1 MNDVMLNLGMFQI
14 KWYSFFI
21 FLAMLTACLIIFKES
36 KKKNVPDN
44 YLTNLIFYGLIIG
57 ILGARLYYVIFNL
70 DYYLNNPSQ
79 IFAIWNGGLAIH
91 GGLISALIF
100 LMIYSRKN
108 KINILQI
115 LDIIVVGV
123 IIAQA
128 IGRWGNFFNQEA
140 HGGLV
145 LRSTLESFKIPK
157 FIINGM
163 YINGAY
169 YHPTFF
175 YESVWCIIGFIILIL
190 LRHYKYLK
198 VGSLTCFY
206 LVWYSV
212 GRFFIET
219 LRTDSLMIGGFKVA
233 LVVSVILFVIGII
246 GLMIQSRKGKFEDLY
261 SEPNHEEIRF

>member
-91 GGLISALIF
+91 GGLISAVIF

-108 KINILQI
+108 KINILEM

-140 HGGLV
+140 YGNIISLQALKNMHL
-145 LRSTLESFKIPK
+145 PK
-157 FIINGM
+157 FIIDGM
-163 YINGAY
+163 YISGSY
-169 YHPTFF
+169 REPTFL
-175 YESVWCIIGFIILIL
+175 YESICSLIGFILLLIL
-190 LRHYKYLK
+190 RATKKLKTGQLTAIYLI
-198 VGSLTCFY
+198 
-206 LVWYSV
+206 WYGIV
-212 GRFFIET
+212 RFGIET
-219 LRTDSLMIGGFKVA
+219 LRSDSLMLGQIKVA
-233 LVVSVILFVIGII
+233 QLVSLLFVISGIALFI
-246 GLMIQSRKGKFEDLY
+246 Y
-261 SEPNHEEIRF
+261 SYIKKKKYCLDKIVTN

>member
-1 MNDVMLNLGMFQI
+1 MNDVMLNLGIFQI

-108 KINILQI
+108 KINILQM

-140 HGGLV
+140 YGNIISLQALKNMHL
-145 LRSTLESFKIPK
+145 PK
-157 FIINGM
+157 FIIDGM
-163 YINGAY
+163 YISGSY
-169 YHPTFF
+169 REPTFL
-175 YESVWCIIGFIILIL
+175 YESICSLIGFILLLIL
-190 LRHYKYLK
+190 RATKKLKTGQLTAIYLI
-198 VGSLTCFY
+198 
-206 LVWYSV
+206 WYGIV
-212 GRFFIET
+212 RFGIET
-219 LRTDSLMIGGFKVA
+219 LRSDSLMLGQIKVA
-233 LVVSVILFVIGII
+233 QLVSLLFVISGIALFI
-246 GLMIQSRKGKFEDLY
+246 Y
-261 SEPNHEEIRF
+261 SYIKKKKYCLDKIVTN

>member
-1 MNDVMLNLGMFQI
+1 MNDVMLNLGIFQI

-100 LMIYSRKN
+100 LIIYSRKN
-108 KINILQI
+108 KINILQM

-140 HGGLV
+140 YGNIISLQALKNMHL
-145 LRSTLESFKIPK
+145 PK
-157 FIINGM
+157 FIIDGM
-163 YINGAY
+163 YISGSY
-169 YHPTFF
+169 REPTFL
-175 YESVWCIIGFIILIL
+175 YESICSLIGFILLLIL
-190 LRHYKYLK
+190 RATKKLKTGQLTAIYLI
-198 VGSLTCFY
+198 
-206 LVWYSV
+206 WYGIV
-212 GRFFIET
+212 RFGIET
-219 LRTDSLMIGGFKVA
+219 LRSDSLMLGQIKA
-233 LVVSVILFVIGII
+233 AQLVSLLFVISGIALFI
-246 GLMIQSRKGKFEDLY
+246 Y
-261 SEPNHEEIRF
+261 SYIKKKKYCLDKIVTN

>member
-1 MNDVMLNLGMFQI
+1 MNDVMLNLGIFQI

-91 GGLISALIF
+91 GGLISAVIF

-108 KINILQI
+108 KINILQM

-140 HGGLV
+140 YGNIISLQSLKNMHL
-145 LRSTLESFKIPK
+145 PK
-157 FIINGM
+157 FIIDGM
-163 YINGAY
+163 YISGSY
-169 YHPTFF
+169 REPTFL
-175 YESVWCIIGFIILIL
+175 YESICSLIGFILLLIL
-190 LRHYKYLK
+190 RATKKLKTGQLTAIYLI
-198 VGSLTCFY
+198 
-206 LVWYSV
+206 WYGIV
-212 GRFFIET
+212 RFGIET
-219 LRTDSLMIGGFKVA
+219 LRSDSLMLGQIKVA
-233 LVVSVILFVIGII
+233 QLVSLLFVISGIALFI
-246 GLMIQSRKGKFEDLY
+246 Y
-261 SEPNHEEIRF
+261 SYIKKKKYCLDKIVTN

>member
-36 KKKNVPDN
+36 KNKNVPDN

-91 GGLISALIF
+91 GGLISAVIF

-108 KINILQI
+108 KINILEM

-140 HGGLV
+140 YGNIISLQALKNMHL
-145 LRSTLESFKIPK
+145 PK
-157 FIINGM
+157 FIIDGM
-163 YINGAY
+163 YISGSY
-169 YHPTFF
+169 REPTFL
-175 YESVWCIIGFIILIL
+175 YESICSLIGFILLLIL
-190 LRHYKYLK
+190 RATKKLKTGQLTAIYLI
-198 VGSLTCFY
+198 
-206 LVWYSV
+206 WYGIV
-212 GRFFIET
+212 RFGIET
-219 LRTDSLMIGGFKVA
+219 LRSDSLMLGQIKVA
-233 LVVSVILFVIGII
+233 QLVSLLFVISGIALFI
-246 GLMIQSRKGKFEDLY
+246 Y
-261 SEPNHEEIRF
+261 SYIKKKKYCLDKIVTN

>member
-1 MNDVMLNLGMFQI
+1 MNDVMLNLGIFQI

-115 LDIIVVGV
+115 LYIIVVGV

-140 HGGLV
+140 YGNIISLQALKNMHL
-145 LRSTLESFKIPK
+145 PK
-157 FIINGM
+157 FIIDGM
-163 YINGAY
+163 YISGSY
-169 YHPTFF
+169 REPTFL
-175 YESVWCIIGFIILIL
+175 YESICSLIGFILLLIL
-190 LRHYKYLK
+190 RATKKLKTGQLTAIYLI
-198 VGSLTCFY
+198 
-206 LVWYSV
+206 WYGIV
-212 GRFFIET
+212 RFGIET
-219 LRTDSLMIGGFKVA
+219 LRSDSLMLGQIKVA
-233 LVVSVILFVIGII
+233 QLVSLLFVISGIALFI
-246 GLMIQSRKGKFEDLY
+246 Y
-261 SEPNHEEIRF
+261 SYIKKKKYCLDKIVTN

>member
-140 HGGLV
+140 YGNIISLQALKNMHL
-145 LRSTLESFKIPK
+145 PK
-157 FIINGM
+157 FIIDGM
-163 YINGAY
+163 YISGSY
-169 YHPTFF
+169 REPTFL
-175 YESVWCIIGFIILIL
+175 YESVCSLIGFILLLIL
-190 LRHYKYLK
+190 RATKKLKTGQLTAIYLI
-198 VGSLTCFY
+198 
-206 LVWYSV
+206 WYGIV
-212 GRFFIET
+212 RFGIET
-219 LRTDSLMIGGFKVA
+219 LRSDSLMLGQIKVA
-233 LVVSVILFVIGII
+233 QLVSLLFVISGIALFI
-246 GLMIQSRKGKFEDLY
+246 Y
-261 SEPNHEEIRF
+261 SYIKKKKYCLDKIVTN

>member
-1 MNDVMLNLGMFQI
+1 MNDVMLNLGIFQI

-108 KINILQI
+108 KINILQM

-140 HGGLV
+140 YGNIISLQALKNMHL
-145 LRSTLESFKIPK
+145 PK
-157 FIINGM
+157 FIIDGM
-163 YINGAY
+163 YISGSY
-169 YHPTFF
+169 REPTFL
-175 YESVWCIIGFIILIL
+175 YESICSLIGFILLLIL
-190 LRHYKYLK
+190 RATKKLKTGQLTAIYLI
-198 VGSLTCFY
+198 
-206 LVWYSV
+206 WYGIV
-212 GRFFIET
+212 RFGIET
-219 LRTDSLMIGGFKVA
+219 LRSDSLMLGQIKVA
-233 LVVSVILFVIGII
+233 QLVSLLFVISGITLFI
-246 GLMIQSRKGKFEDLY
+246 Y
-261 SEPNHEEIRF
+261 SYIKKKKYCLDKIVTN

>member
-1 MNDVMLNLGMFQI
+1 MNDVMLNLGIFQI

-91 GGLISALIF
+91 GGLISAVIF

-108 KINILQI
+108 KINILEM

-128 IGRWGNFFNQEA
+128 IGRWGNLFNQEA
-140 HGGLV
+140 YGNIISLQALKNMHL
-145 LRSTLESFKIPK
+145 PK
-157 FIINGM
+157 FIIDGM
-163 YINGAY
+163 YISGSY
-169 YHPTFF
+169 REPTFL
-175 YESVWCIIGFIILIL
+175 YESICSLIGFILLLIL
-190 LRHYKYLK
+190 RATKKLKTGQLTAIYLI
-198 VGSLTCFY
+198 
-206 LVWYSV
+206 WYGIV
-212 GRFFIET
+212 RFGIET
-219 LRTDSLMIGGFKVA
+219 LRSDSLMLGQIKVA
-233 LVVSVILFVIGII
+233 QLVSLLFVISGIALFI
-246 GLMIQSRKGKFEDLY
+246 Y
-261 SEPNHEEIRF
+261 SYIKKKKYCLDKIVTN

>member
-140 HGGLV
+140 YGNIISLQALKNMHL
-145 LRSTLESFKIPK
+145 PK
-157 FIINGM
+157 FIIDGM
-163 YINGAY
+163 YISGSY
-169 YHPTFF
+169 REPTFL
-175 YESVWCIIGFIILIL
+175 YESICSLIGFILLLIL
-190 LRHYKYLK
+190 RATKKLKTGQLTAIYLI
-198 VGSLTCFY
+198 
-206 LVWYSV
+206 WYGIV
-212 GRFFIET
+212 RFGIET
-219 LRTDSLMIGGFKVA
+219 LRSDSLMLGQIKVA
-233 LVVSVILFVIGII
+233 QLVSLLFVISGIALFI
-246 GLMIQSRKGKFEDLY
+246 Y
-261 SEPNHEEIRF
+261 SYIKKKKYCLDKIVTN

>member
-100 LMIYSRKN
+100 LIIYSRKN
-108 KINILQI
+108 KINILQM
-115 LDIIVVGV
+115 LDIMVVGV

-140 HGGLV
+140 YGNIISLQALKNMHL
-145 LRSTLESFKIPK
+145 PK
-157 FIINGM
+157 FIIDGM
-163 YINGAY
+163 YISGSY
-169 YHPTFF
+169 REPTFL
-175 YESVWCIIGFIILIL
+175 YESICSLIGFILLLIL
-190 LRHYKYLK
+190 RATKKLKTGQLTAIYLI
-198 VGSLTCFY
+198 
-206 LVWYSV
+206 WYGIV
-212 GRFFIET
+212 RFGIET
-219 LRTDSLMIGGFKVA
+219 LRSDSLMLGQIKVA
-233 LVVSVILFVIGII
+233 QLVSLLFVISGIALFI
-246 GLMIQSRKGKFEDLY
+246 Y
-261 SEPNHEEIRF
+261 SYIKKKKYCLDKIVTN

>member
-1 MNDVMLNLGMFQI
+1 MNDVMLNLGIFQI

-100 LMIYSRKN
+100 LIIYSRKN
-108 KINILQI
+108 KINILQM

-140 HGGLV
+140 YGNIISLQALKNMHL
-145 LRSTLESFKIPK
+145 PK
-157 FIINGM
+157 FIIDGM
-163 YINGAY
+163 YISGSY
-169 YHPTFF
+169 REPTFL
-175 YESVWCIIGFIILIL
+175 YESICSLIGFILLLIL
-190 LRHYKYLK
+190 RATKKLKTGQLTAIYLI
-198 VGSLTCFY
+198 
-206 LVWYSV
+206 WYGIV
-212 GRFFIET
+212 RFGIET
-219 LRTDSLMIGGFKVA
+219 LRSDSLMLGQIKVA
-233 LVVSVILFVIGII
+233 QLVSLLFVISGIALFI
-246 GLMIQSRKGKFEDLY
+246 YSYKKRK
-261 SEPNHEEIRF
+261 SIV

>member
-91 GGLISALIF
+91 GGLISAVIF
-100 LMIYSRKN
+100 LIIYSRKN
-108 KINILQI
+108 KINILQM

-140 HGGLV
+140 YGNIISLQALKNMHL
-145 LRSTLESFKIPK
+145 PK
-157 FIINGM
+157 FIIDGM
-163 YINGAY
+163 YISGSY
-169 YHPTFF
+169 REPTFL
-175 YESVWCIIGFIILIL
+175 YESICSLIGFILLLIL
-190 LRHYKYLK
+190 RATKKLKTGQLTAIYLI
-198 VGSLTCFY
+198 
-206 LVWYSV
+206 WYGIV
-212 GRFFIET
+212 RFGIET
-219 LRTDSLMIGGFKVA
+219 LRSDSLMLGQIKVA
-233 LVVSVILFVIGII
+233 QLVSLLFVISGIALFI
-246 GLMIQSRKGKFEDLY
+246 Y
-261 SEPNHEEIRF
+261 SYIKKKKYCLDKIVTN

>member
-1 MNDVMLNLGMFQI
+1 MNDVMLNLGIFQI

-91 GGLISALIF
+91 GGLISAVIF
-100 LMIYSRKN
+100 LIIYSRKS
-108 KINILQI
+108 KINILQM

-140 HGGLV
+140 YGNIISLQALKNMHL
-145 LRSTLESFKIPK
+145 PK
-157 FIINGM
+157 FIIDGM
-163 YINGAY
+163 YISSSY
-169 YHPTFF
+169 REPTFL
-175 YESVWCIIGFIILIL
+175 YESICSLIGFILLLIL
-190 LRHYKYLK
+190 RATKKLKTGQLTAIYLI
-198 VGSLTCFY
+198 
-206 LVWYSV
+206 WYGIV
-212 GRFFIET
+212 RFGIET
-219 LRTDSLMIGGFKVA
+219 LRSDSLMLGQIKVA
-233 LVVSVILFVIGII
+233 QLVSLLFVISGIALFI
-246 GLMIQSRKGKFEDLY
+246 Y
-261 SEPNHEEIRF
+261 SYIKKKKYCLDKIVTN

>member
-108 KINILQI
+108 KILIRNHPYL
-115 LDIIVVGV
+115 
-123 IIAQA
+123 
-128 IGRWGNFFNQEA
+128 
-140 HGGLV
+140 
-145 LRSTLESFKIPK
+145 PK
-157 FIINGM
+157 N
-163 YINGAY
+163 
-169 YHPTFF
+169 
-175 YESVWCIIGFIILIL
+175 
-190 LRHYKYLK
+190 
-198 VGSLTCFY
+198 
-206 LVWYSV
+206 
-212 GRFFIET
+212 
-219 LRTDSLMIGGFKVA
+219 
-233 LVVSVILFVIGII
+233 
-246 GLMIQSRKGKFEDLY
+246 
-261 SEPNHEEIRF
+261 

>member
-108 KINILQI
+108 KINILQM

-140 HGGLV
+140 YGNIISLQALKNMHL
-145 LRSTLESFKIPK
+145 PK
-157 FIINGM
+157 FIIDGM
-163 YINGAY
+163 YISGSY
-169 YHPTFF
+169 REPTFL
-175 YESVWCIIGFIILIL
+175 YESICSLIGFILLLIL
-190 LRHYKYLK
+190 RATKKLKTGQLTAIYLI
-198 VGSLTCFY
+198 
-206 LVWYSV
+206 WYGIV
-212 GRFFIET
+212 RFGIET
-219 LRTDSLMIGGFKVA
+219 LRSDSLMLGQIKVA
-233 LVVSVILFVIGII
+233 KLVSLLFVISGIALFI
-246 GLMIQSRKGKFEDLY
+246 Y
-261 SEPNHEEIRF
+261 SYIKKKKYCLDKIVTN

>member
-1 MNDVMLNLGMFQI
+1 MNDVMLNLGIFQI

-100 LMIYSRKN
+100 LIIYSRKN
-108 KINILQI
+108 KINILQM
-115 LDIIVVGV
+115 LDIMVVGV

-140 HGGLV
+140 YGNIISLQALKNMHL
-145 LRSTLESFKIPK
+145 PK
-157 FIINGM
+157 FIIDGM
-163 YINGAY
+163 YISGSY
-169 YHPTFF
+169 REPTFL
-175 YESVWCIIGFIILIL
+175 YESICSLIGFILLLIL
-190 LRHYKYLK
+190 RATKKLKTGQLTAIYLI
-198 VGSLTCFY
+198 
-206 LVWYSV
+206 WYGIV
-212 GRFFIET
+212 RFGIET
-219 LRTDSLMIGGFKVA
+219 LRSDSLMLGQIKVA
-233 LVVSVILFVIGII
+233 QLVSLLFVISGIALFI
-246 GLMIQSRKGKFEDLY
+246 Y
-261 SEPNHEEIRF
+261 SYKKKKKYCLDKIVTN

>member
-1 MNDVMLNLGMFQI
+1 MNDVMLNLGIFQI

-100 LMIYSRKN
+100 LIIYSRKN
-108 KINILQI
+108 KINILQM
-115 LDIIVVGV
+115 LDIMVVGV

-140 HGGLV
+140 YGNIISLQALKNMHL
-145 LRSTLESFKIPK
+145 PK
-157 FIINGM
+157 FIIDGM
-163 YINGAY
+163 YISGSY
-169 YHPTFF
+169 REPTFL
-175 YESVWCIIGFIILIL
+175 YESICSLIGFILLLIL
-190 LRHYKYLK
+190 RATKKLKTGQLTAIYLI
-198 VGSLTCFY
+198 
-206 LVWYSV
+206 WYGIV
-212 GRFFIET
+212 RFGIET
-219 LRTDSLMIGGFKVA
+219 LRSDSLMLGQIKVA
-233 LVVSVILFVIGII
+233 QLVSLLFVISGIALFI
-246 GLMIQSRKGKFEDLY
+246 Y
-261 SEPNHEEIRF
+261 SYIKKKKYCLDKIVTN

>member
-1 MNDVMLNLGMFQI
+1 MNDVMLNLGIFQI

-108 KINILQI
+108 KINILQM

-140 HGGLV
+140 YGNIISLQALKNMHL
-145 LRSTLESFKIPK
+145 PK
-157 FIINGM
+157 FIIDGM
-163 YINGAY
+163 YISGSY
-169 YHPTFF
+169 REPTFL
-175 YESVWCIIGFIILIL
+175 YESVCSLIGFILLLIL
-190 LRHYKYLK
+190 RATKKLKTGQLTAIYLI
-198 VGSLTCFY
+198 
-206 LVWYSV
+206 WYGIV
-212 GRFFIET
+212 RFGIET
-219 LRTDSLMIGGFKVA
+219 LRSDSLMLGQIKVA
-233 LVVSVILFVIGII
+233 QLVSLLFVISGIALFI
-246 GLMIQSRKGKFEDLY
+246 Y
-261 SEPNHEEIRF
+261 SYIKKKKYCLDKIVTN

>member
-1 MNDVMLNLGMFQI
+1 MNDVMLNLGIFQI

-57 ILGARLYYVIFNL
+57 ILGARLYYIIFNL

-100 LMIYSRKN
+100 LIIYSRKN
-108 KINILQI
+108 KINILQT

-140 HGGLV
+140 YGNIISLQALKNMHL
-145 LRSTLESFKIPK
+145 PK
-157 FIINGM
+157 FIIDGM
-163 YINGAY
+163 YISGSY
-169 YHPTFF
+169 REPTFL
-175 YESVWCIIGFIILIL
+175 YESICSLIGFILLLIL
-190 LRHYKYLK
+190 RATKKLKTGQLTAIYLI
-198 VGSLTCFY
+198 
-206 LVWYSV
+206 WYGIV
-212 GRFFIET
+212 RFGIET
-219 LRTDSLMIGGFKVA
+219 LRSDSLMLGQIKVA
-233 LVVSVILFVIGII
+233 QLVSLLFVISGIALFI
-246 GLMIQSRKGKFEDLY
+246 Y
-261 SEPNHEEIRF
+261 SYIKKKKYCLDKIVTN

>member
-1 MNDVMLNLGMFQI
+1 MNDVMLNLGIFQI

-36 KKKNVPDN
+36 KKKNVPDD

-140 HGGLV
+140 YGNIISLQALKNMHL
-145 LRSTLESFKIPK
+145 PK
-157 FIINGM
+157 FIIDGM
-163 YINGAY
+163 YISGSY
-169 YHPTFF
+169 REPTFL
-175 YESVWCIIGFIILIL
+175 YESVCSLIGFILLLIL
-190 LRHYKYLK
+190 RATKKLKTGQLTAIYLI
-198 VGSLTCFY
+198 
-206 LVWYSV
+206 WYGIV
-212 GRFFIET
+212 RFGIET
-219 LRTDSLMIGGFKVA
+219 LRSDSLMLGQIKVA
-233 LVVSVILFVIGII
+233 QLVSLLFVISGIALFI
-246 GLMIQSRKGKFEDLY
+246 Y
-261 SEPNHEEIRF
+261 SYIKKKKYCLDKIVTN

>member
-140 HGGLV
+140 YGNIISLQALKNMHL
-145 LRSTLESFKIPK
+145 PK
-157 FIINGM
+157 FIIDGM
-163 YINGAY
+163 YISGSY
-169 YHPTFF
+169 REPTFL
-175 YESVWCIIGFIILIL
+175 YESICSLIGFILLLIL
-190 LRHYKYLK
+190 RATKKLKTGQLTAIYLI
-198 VGSLTCFY
+198 
-206 LVWYSV
+206 WYGIV
-212 GRFFIET
+212 RFGIET
-219 LRTDSLMIGGFKVA
+219 LRSDSLMLGQIKVA
-233 LVVSVILFVIGII
+233 QLVSLLFVISGIALFI
-246 GLMIQSRKGKFEDLY
+246 Y
-261 SEPNHEEIRF
+261 SYIKKKKYCLDKSVTN

>member
-1 MNDVMLNLGMFQI
+1 MNDVMINLGIFQI

-140 HGGLV
+140 YGNIISLQALKNMHL
-145 LRSTLESFKIPK
+145 PK
-157 FIINGM
+157 FIIDGM
-163 YINGAY
+163 YISGSY
-169 YHPTFF
+169 REPTFL
-175 YESVWCIIGFIILIL
+175 YESICSLIGFILLLIL
-190 LRHYKYLK
+190 RATKKLKTGQLTAIYLI
-198 VGSLTCFY
+198 
-206 LVWYSV
+206 WYGIV
-212 GRFFIET
+212 RFGIET
-219 LRTDSLMIGGFKVA
+219 LRSDSLMLGQIKVA
-233 LVVSVILFVIGII
+233 QLVSLLFVISGIALFI
-246 GLMIQSRKGKFEDLY
+246 Y
-261 SEPNHEEIRF
+261 SHIKKKKYCLDKIVTN

>member
-140 HGGLV
+140 YGNIISLQA
-145 LRSTLESFKIPK
+145 LKNMYLPK
-157 FIINGM
+157 FIIDGM
-163 YINGAY
+163 YISGSY
-169 YHPTFF
+169 REPTFL
-175 YESVWCIIGFIILIL
+175 YESICSLIGFILLLIL
-190 LRHYKYLK
+190 RATKKLKTGQLTAIYLI
-198 VGSLTCFY
+198 
-206 LVWYSV
+206 WYGIV
-212 GRFFIET
+212 RFGIET
-219 LRTDSLMIGGFKVA
+219 LRSDSLMLGQIKVA
-233 LVVSVILFVIGII
+233 QLVSLLFVISGIALFI
-246 GLMIQSRKGKFEDLY
+246 Y
-261 SEPNHEEIRF
+261 SYIKKKKYCLDKIVTN

>member
-1 MNDVMLNLGMFQI
+1 MNDVMLNLGIFQI

-100 LMIYSRKN
+100 LIIYSRKN
-108 KINILQI
+108 KINILQM
-115 LDIIVVGV
+115 LDIMVVGV

-140 HGGLV
+140 YGNIISLQALKNMHL
-145 LRSTLESFKIPK
+145 PK
-157 FIINGM
+157 YIIDGM
-163 YINGAY
+163 YISGSY
-169 YHPTFF
+169 REPTFL
-175 YESVWCIIGFIILIL
+175 YESICSLIGFILLLIL
-190 LRHYKYLK
+190 RATKKLKTGQLTAIYLI
-198 VGSLTCFY
+198 
-206 LVWYSV
+206 WYGIV
-212 GRFFIET
+212 RFGIET
-219 LRTDSLMIGGFKVA
+219 LRSDSLMLGQIKVA
-233 LVVSVILFVIGII
+233 QLVSLLFVISGIALFI
-246 GLMIQSRKGKFEDLY
+246 Y
-261 SEPNHEEIRF
+261 SYKKKKKYCLDKIVTN

>member
-140 HGGLV
+140 YGNIISLQALKNMHL
-145 LRSTLESFKIPK
+145 PK
-157 FIINGM
+157 FIIDGM
-163 YINGAY
+163 YISGSY
-169 YHPTFF
+169 REPTFL
-175 YESVWCIIGFIILIL
+175 YESICSLIGFILLLIL
-190 LRHYKYLK
+190 RATKKLKTGQLTAIYLI
-198 VGSLTCFY
+198 
-206 LVWYSV
+206 WYGIV
-212 GRFFIET
+212 RFGIET
-219 LRTDSLMIGGFKVA
+219 LRSDSLMLGQIKVA
-233 LVVSVILFVIGII
+233 QLVSLLFVISGIALFI
-246 GLMIQSRKGKFEDLY
+246 Y
-261 SEPNHEEIRF
+261 SYIKKKKYCFDKIVTN

>member
-1 MNDVMLNLGMFQI
+1 MNDVMFNLGIFQI

-100 LMIYSRKN
+100 LIIYSRKN
-108 KINILQI
+108 KINILQM
-115 LDIIVVGV
+115 LDIMVVGV

-140 HGGLV
+140 YGNIIS
-145 LRSTLESFKIPK
+145 LRALKNMHLPK
-157 FIINGM
+157 FIIDGM
-163 YINGAY
+163 YISGFY
-169 YHPTFF
+169 REPTFL
-175 YESVWCIIGFIILIL
+175 YESICSLIGFILLLIL
-190 LRHYKYLK
+190 RATKKLKTGQLTAIYLI
-198 VGSLTCFY
+198 
-206 LVWYSV
+206 WYGIV
-212 GRFFIET
+212 RFGIET
-219 LRTDSLMIGGFKVA
+219 LRSDSLMLGQIKVA
-233 LVVSVILFVIGII
+233 QLVSLLFVISGIALFI
-246 GLMIQSRKGKFEDLY
+246 Y
-261 SEPNHEEIRF
+261 SYKKKKKYCLDKIVTN

>member
-1 MNDVMLNLGMFQI
+1 MNDVMLNLGIFQI

-91 GGLISALIF
+91 GGLISAVIF
-100 LMIYSRKN
+100 LIIYSRKN
-108 KINILQI
+108 KINILQM
-115 LDIIVVGV
+115 LDIMVVGV

-140 HGGLV
+140 YGNIISLQALKNMHL
-145 LRSTLESFKIPK
+145 PK
-157 FIINGM
+157 FIIDGM
-163 YINGAY
+163 YISGSY
-169 YHPTFF
+169 REPTFL
-175 YESVWCIIGFIILIL
+175 YESICSLIGFILLLIL
-190 LRHYKYLK
+190 RATKKLKTGQLTAIYLI
-198 VGSLTCFY
+198 
-206 LVWYSV
+206 WYGIV
-212 GRFFIET
+212 RFGIET
-219 LRTDSLMIGGFKVA
+219 LRSDSLMLGQIKVA
-233 LVVSVILFVIGII
+233 QLVSLLFVISGIALFI
-246 GLMIQSRKGKFEDLY
+246 Y
-261 SEPNHEEIRF
+261 SYIKKKKYCLDKIVTN

>member
-1 MNDVMLNLGMFQI
+1 MNDVMLNLGIFQI

-100 LMIYSRKN
+100 LIIYSRKN
-108 KINILQI
+108 KINILQM
-115 LDIIVVGV
+115 LDIIVLGV

-140 HGGLV
+140 YGNIISLQALKNMHL
-145 LRSTLESFKIPK
+145 PK
-157 FIINGM
+157 FIIDGM
-163 YINGAY
+163 YISGSY
-169 YHPTFF
+169 REPTFL
-175 YESVWCIIGFIILIL
+175 YESICSLIGFILLLIL
-190 LRHYKYLK
+190 RATKKLKTGQLTAIYLI
-198 VGSLTCFY
+198 
-206 LVWYSV
+206 WYGIV
-212 GRFFIET
+212 RFGIET
-219 LRTDSLMIGGFKVA
+219 LRSDSLMLGQIKVA
-233 LVVSVILFVIGII
+233 QLVSLLFVISGIALFI
-246 GLMIQSRKGKFEDLY
+246 Y
-261 SEPNHEEIRF
+261 SYKKKKKYCLDKIVTN

>member
-1 MNDVMLNLGMFQI
+1 MNDVMLNLGIFQI

-140 HGGLV
+140 YGNIISLQALKNMHL
-145 LRSTLESFKIPK
+145 PK
-157 FIINGM
+157 FIIDGM
-163 YINGAY
+163 YISGSY
-169 YHPTFF
+169 REPTFL
-175 YESVWCIIGFIILIL
+175 YESVCSLIGFILLLIL
-190 LRHYKYLK
+190 RVTKKLKTGQLTAIYLI
-198 VGSLTCFY
+198 
-206 LVWYSV
+206 WYGIV
-212 GRFFIET
+212 RFGIET
-219 LRTDSLMIGGFKVA
+219 LRSDSLMLGQIKVA
-233 LVVSVILFVIGII
+233 QLVSLLFVISGIALFI
-246 GLMIQSRKGKFEDLY
+246 Y
-261 SEPNHEEIRF
+261 SYIKKKKYCLDKIVTN

>member
-1 MNDVMLNLGMFQI
+1 MNDVMLNLGIFQI

-36 KKKNVPDN
+36 KNKNVPDN

-100 LMIYSRKN
+100 LIIYSRKN
-108 KINILQI
+108 KINILQM

-140 HGGLV
+140 YGNIISLQALKNMHL
-145 LRSTLESFKIPK
+145 PK
-157 FIINGM
+157 FIIDGM
-163 YINGAY
+163 YISGSY
-169 YHPTFF
+169 REPTFL
-175 YESVWCIIGFIILIL
+175 YESICSLIGFILLLIL
-190 LRHYKYLK
+190 RATKKLKTGQLTAIYLI
-198 VGSLTCFY
+198 
-206 LVWYSV
+206 WYGIV
-212 GRFFIET
+212 RFGIET
-219 LRTDSLMIGGFKVA
+219 LRSDSLMLGQIKVA
-233 LVVSVILFVIGII
+233 QLVSLLFVISGIALFI
-246 GLMIQSRKGKFEDLY
+246 Y
-261 SEPNHEEIRF
+261 SYKKKKKYCLDKIVTN

>member
-1 MNDVMLNLGMFQI
+1 MNDVMLNLGIFQI

-91 GGLISALIF
+91 GGLISAVIF

-108 KINILQI
+108 KINILEM

-140 HGGLV
+140 YGNIISLQALKNMHL
-145 LRSTLESFKIPK
+145 PK
-157 FIINGM
+157 FIIDGM
-163 YINGAY
+163 YISGSY
-169 YHPTFF
+169 REPTFL
-175 YESVWCIIGFIILIL
+175 YESICSLIGFILLLIL
-190 LRHYKYLK
+190 RATKKLKTGQLTAIYLI
-198 VGSLTCFY
+198 
-206 LVWYSV
+206 WYGIV
-212 GRFFIET
+212 RFGIET
-219 LRTDSLMIGGFKVA
+219 LRSDSLMLGQIKVA
-233 LVVSVILFVIGII
+233 QLVSLLFVISGIALFI
-246 GLMIQSRKGKFEDLY
+246 Y
-261 SEPNHEEIRF
+261 SYIKKKKYCLDKIVTN

>member
-1 MNDVMLNLGMFQI
+1 MNDVMLNLGIFQI

-91 GGLISALIF
+91 GGLISAIIF
-100 LMIYSRKN
+100 LIIYSRKN
-108 KINILQI
+108 KINILQM

-140 HGGLV
+140 YGNIISLQALKNMHL
-145 LRSTLESFKIPK
+145 PK
-157 FIINGM
+157 FIIDGM
-163 YINGAY
+163 YISGSY
-169 YHPTFF
+169 REPTFL
-175 YESVWCIIGFIILIL
+175 YESICSLIGFILLLIL
-190 LRHYKYLK
+190 RATKKLKTGQLTAIYLI
-198 VGSLTCFY
+198 
-206 LVWYSV
+206 WYGIV
-212 GRFFIET
+212 RFGIET
-219 LRTDSLMIGGFKVA
+219 LRSDSLMLGQIKVA
-233 LVVSVILFVIGII
+233 QLVSLLFVISGIALFI
-246 GLMIQSRKGKFEDLY
+246 Y
-261 SEPNHEEIRF
+261 SYKKKKKYCLDKIVTN

>member
-1 MNDVMLNLGMFQI
+1 MNDVMLNLGIFQI

-108 KINILQI
+108 KINILQM

-140 HGGLV
+140 YGNIISLQALKNMHL
-145 LRSTLESFKIPK
+145 PK
-157 FIINGM
+157 FIIEGM
-163 YINGAY
+163 YISGSY
-169 YHPTFF
+169 REPTFL
-175 YESVWCIIGFIILIL
+175 YESICSLIGFILLLIL
-190 LRHYKYLK
+190 RATKKLKTGQLTAIYLI
-198 VGSLTCFY
+198 
-206 LVWYSV
+206 WYGIV
-212 GRFFIET
+212 RFGIET
-219 LRTDSLMIGGFKVA
+219 LRSDSLMLGQIKVA
-233 LVVSVILFVIGII
+233 QLVSLLFVISGIALFI
-246 GLMIQSRKGKFEDLY
+246 Y
-261 SEPNHEEIRF
+261 SYIKKKKYCLDKIVTN

>member
-1 MNDVMLNLGMFQI
+1 MNDVMLNLGIFQI

-91 GGLISALIF
+91 GGLISAVIF

-108 KINILQI
+108 KINILQM

-140 HGGLV
+140 YGNIISLQALKNMHL
-145 LRSTLESFKIPK
+145 PK
-157 FIINGM
+157 FIIDGM
-163 YINGAY
+163 YISGSY
-169 YHPTFF
+169 REPTFL
-175 YESVWCIIGFIILIL
+175 YESICSLIGFILLLIL
-190 LRHYKYLK
+190 RATKKLKTGQLTAIYLI
-198 VGSLTCFY
+198 
-206 LVWYSV
+206 WYGIV
-212 GRFFIET
+212 RFGIET
-219 LRTDSLMIGGFKVA
+219 LRSDSLMLGQIKVA
-233 LVVSVILFVIGII
+233 QLVSLLFVISGIALFI
-246 GLMIQSRKGKFEDLY
+246 Y
-261 SEPNHEEIRF
+261 SYIKKKKYCLDKIVTN